1 MLETL
6 IMDSGTGVHS
16 DEVNHATPRQQEF
29 QALGSDGDVEF
40 AEPYKT
46 PIALQKQRRKPV
58 PATISD
64 LEFEVSEIEESQ
76 RKKGSFKGKKGQ
88 KKENDRKAWVC
99 FYLID

>member
-58 PATISD
+58 PANATVSD
-64 LEFEVSEIEESQ
+64 SGFEVSEIEESQ
-76 RKKGSFKGKKGQ
+76 RKKGKGKKGQ
-88 KKENDRKAWVC
+88 KKEKDRKAWVC